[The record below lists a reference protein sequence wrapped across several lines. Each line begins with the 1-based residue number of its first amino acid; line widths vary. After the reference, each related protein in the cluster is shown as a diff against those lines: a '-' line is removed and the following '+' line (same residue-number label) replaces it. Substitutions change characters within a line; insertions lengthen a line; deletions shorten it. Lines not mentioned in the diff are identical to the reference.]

1 MTTQSQA
8 LAPTNQTLM
17 AAISNPGALGTIEA
31 YIAAVNRL
39 PVLTQMQETELGKRL
54 RDHED
59 LDAARQ
65 LILSHLRLVVSISVS
80 GLWPGSCRSDP
91 GRQYRA
97 HESGE
102 TVRP

>member
-39 PVLTQMQETELGKRL
+39 PVLTQMHAGG
-54 RDHED
+54 
-59 LDAARQ
+59 ARKGVCAGW
-65 LILSHLRLVVSISVS
+65 L
-80 GLWPGSCRSDP
+80 
-91 GRQYRA
+91 
-97 HESGE
+97 
-102 TVRP
+102 